1 MPGGMKTVIGLIVLV
16 IIAVI
21 LIPQFLF
28 TVDETNQALVLR
40 FGEFQRIKTT
50 PGLSL
55 KIPFIETVTKYDK
68 RLLRFDA
75 PPETLI
81 TLDKKNLIIDAYAR
95 YKIVDVKVFFE
106 AVLDEAGADSR
117 LRDIIS
123 GELKK
128 QIASVNQS
136 DIILNQR
143 RAGEVD
149 GVPTIV
155 QVVKDESRVKARS
168 LGVEIIDVR
177 IKRADFTDPI
187 QQSIFQ
193 RMNAERQQEAALFR
207 AEGAEFDFRIRAT
220 ADRTRTITIA
230 NALSDAEIIRGCGES
245 VAVRIFASA
254 FNQDPEFFNFTR
266 SLEAYAGA
274 LGSQDTLVIPANSE
288 FFRYLTDFSGLLN
301 GELPAGAP
309 DVFGEAPAANVGAI
323 TTDVGESIVAQYTQD
338 RISELILQCEE
349 PSGFIIRFS
358 GRVESVDVVSVFE
371 AGLTTT
377 DIVWVIAG
385 QEVTLNDLETVILGD
400 DTLRALSP
408 SDITEDDVVG
418 RQVNVIARREPLLSA
433 IGQAIRLAV
442 EIDFQ

>member
-1 MPGGMKTVIGLIVLV
+1 MPKGLKYAIGLVVLI

-21 LIPQFLF
+21 VIPQFLF

-40 FGEFQRIKTT
+40 FGEFNREVRE
-50 PGLSL
+50 PGLKT
-55 KIPFIETVTKYDK
+55 KIPFIETVTKYEK

-95 YKIVDVKVFFE
+95 YKITDPKKFFE
-106 AVLDEAGADSR
+106 TVINEAGADAR

-128 QIASVNQS
+128 QIASYNQS
-136 DIILNQR
+136 DIIINQR
-143 RAGEVD
+143 RTGEIN

-155 QVVKDESRVKARS
+155 QAVTDISKQSARDI
-168 LGVEIIDVR
+168 GVEIIDVR
-177 IKRADFTDPI
+177 IKRADFTETI

-207 AEGAEFDFRIRAT
+207 AEGSEFDFRIRAS

-230 NALSDAEIIRGCGES
+230 NAMRDSDIIRGCGES

-254 FNQDPEFFNFTR
+254 FNKDPEFYNFQR
-266 SLEAYAGA
+266 SLEAYSKA
-274 LGSQDTLVIPANSE
+274 LSDQDTLVLDADSE
-288 FFRYLTDFSGLLN
+288 LWRYLNNFEGRLD
-301 GELPAGAP
+301 GELPPLFPGA
-309 DVFGEAPAANVGAI
+309 DSESSLEQTADAEVN
-323 TTDVGESIVAQYTQD
+323 GESLVEDYSTERVTQ
-338 RISELILQCEE
+338 LIWDCERR
-349 PSGFIIRFS
+349 SGFIQDVS
-358 GRVESVDVVSVFE
+358 GTVESVEVVSIFE

-377 DIVWVIAG
+377 SIEWVVAG
-385 QEVTLNDLETVILGD
+385 RTFSLIDLETEIIGD
-400 DTLRALSP
+400 SALSGTLP

-418 RQVNVIARREPLLSA
+418 REVDVVMRREPDESLLA
-433 IGQAIRLAV
+433 IQIT
-442 EIDFQ
+442 FK

>member
-1 MPGGMKTVIGLIVLV
+1 MPKGLKYAIGLVVLI

-21 LIPQFLF
+21 VIPQFLF

-40 FGEFQRIKTT
+40 FGEFNREVKE
-50 PGLSL
+50 PGLKT
-55 KIPFIETVTKYDK
+55 KIPFIETVTKYEK

-95 YKIVDVKVFFE
+95 YKITEPRKFFE
-106 AVLDEAGADSR
+106 TVINEAGADAR

-128 QIASVNQS
+128 EIASYNQS
-136 DIILNQR
+136 DIIINQR
-143 RAGEVD
+143 RTGEIE

-155 QVVKDESRVKARS
+155 QAVTDISKQSAQDI
-168 LGVEIIDVR
+168 GVEIIDVR
-177 IKRADFTDPI
+177 IKRADFTETI

-207 AEGAEFDFRIRAT
+207 AEGSEFDFRIRAS

-230 NALSDAEIIRGCGES
+230 NAMRDSDIIRGCGES

-254 FNQDPEFFNFTR
+254 FNKDPEFYNFQR
-266 SLEAYAGA
+266 SLEAYSMA
-274 LGSQDTLVIPANSE
+274 LSEQDTLVLDADSDL
-288 FFRYLTDFSGLLN
+288 FRYLNNFEGRLD
-301 GELPAGAP
+301 GELPPLFPGAGSESSLVQTA
-309 DVFGEAPAANVGAI
+309 DAQA
-323 TTDVGESIVAQYTQD
+323 DGESIIEDYSTDRVTQ
-338 RISELILQCEE
+338 LIWDCERR
-349 PSGFIIRFS
+349 SGFIQDVA
-358 GRVESVDVVSVFE
+358 GTVESVDVVSIFE

-377 DIVWVIAG
+377 DIEWFVGGRNFALIDFETEIVGDAELAG
-385 QEVTLNDLETVILGD
+385 IL
-400 DTLRALSP
+400 P

-418 RQVNVIARREPLLSA
+418 REVEVVMRREPDESLLA
-433 IGQAIRLAV
+433 IQIT
-442 EIDFQ
+442 FK